1 MADTEYSIEVQAEGI
16 GTESTAAE
24 ILALDDAMS
33 AADKVVTRFDSA
45 LERTGALLAEAGTA
59 AEQANG
65 ALDEARA
72 KYQSLEKA
80 SIRAG
85 KAVERAAAK
94 GKDTTKLQQQADA
107 AAAAVREQA
116 TAVDQAAS
124 KASAAAAAQDKLA
137 KAYKNLEKRA
147 DRAAEA
153 SRGTKKSFGELFGA
167 AGALGGPLGGLAG
180 QISGIGD
187 GLRGGGGKAGVI
199 LATFAAGNAFIVAAK
214 AVVAFGVAIGAA
226 VAGLLAYAIAADE
239 ATSKKLGKAWEQA
252 GKNAKK
258 LFEGVKTD
266 KLVKPAQ
273 SLLQLLDGSTSA
285 GKGLSK
291 IFDTILNPIID
302 GLVKAEP
309 LAKEFFKG
317 MILGALR
324 AIIFVLKLRNAVA
337 KAIPKE
343 TREKIK
349 KVVAAIFSL
358 ENAAKAGEEA
368 FNLWFLPFKMF
379 IVLGTEA
386 GLKALWLAETLDE
399 AFSDL
404 TSDDVEAWLLGITN
418 SIIDWGEEAASAIDD
433 ALGGWPGKGL
443 EAAKSLGQ
451 GIIDGIVEIAGK
463 VADAASNMADGAVK
477 AIKKTLNI
485 KSPSRVMFSM
495 FRDDVGGAA
504 AMGLEASERDVNR
517 GAQKLGAATLEGAT
531 QLPPPGGGQ
540 QPIGRGGD
548 GRATVQLTLN
558 EGAITINAPSGD
570 APALAQEVRR
580 VLLAEVDG
588 AALQLGAGELAT
600 GTT

>member
-24 ILALDDAMS
+24 ILALDDAMT

-59 AEQANG
+59 AERANG

-72 KYQSLEKA
+72 KYNSLEKA

-94 GKDTTKLQQQADA
+94 GKDTTALQAAADA
-107 AAAAVREQA
+107 AAAAVLEQA
-116 TAVDQAAS
+116 AAVDRAAAEATS
-124 KASAAAAAQDKLA
+124 AAAAQDKLA
-137 KAYKNLEKRA
+137 RAYKNLEKRA

-199 LATFAAGNAFIVAAK
+199 LATFAAGNAFIIAAK
-214 AVVAFGVAIGAA
+214 AAVAFGVAIGAA
-226 VAGLLAYAIAADE
+226 VVGLLAYAVAADE
-239 ATSKKLGKAWEQA
+239 ATTKKLGKAWEDA

-291 IFDTILNPIID
+291 LFETILNPIID

-324 AIIFVLKLRNAVA
+324 ATIFVLKLRNSVA

-349 KVVAAIFSL
+349 KLVASIFSL

-404 TSDDVEAWLLGITN
+404 SSDDVEAWLLGITN
-418 SIIDWGEEAASAIDD
+418 SIIDWGEDAASAIDD
-433 ALGGWPGKGL
+433 ALNGWPSKGL
-443 EAAKSLGQ
+443 EAAKELGQ
-451 GIIDGIVEIAGK
+451 GIIDGIVEIAGN
-463 VADAASNMADGAVK
+463 VAKAASDMADGAVK
-477 AIKKTLNI
+477 AIKKTLKI
-485 KSPSRVMFSM
+485 KSPSRVMFRM
-495 FRDDVGGAA
+495 FKDDVGGAA
-504 AMGLEASERDVNR
+504 AMGLEASESDVR
-517 GAQKLGAATLEGAT
+517 QGASKLGTATMEGAT
-531 QLPPPGGGQ
+531 QLPPPGTPSATPG
-540 QPIGRGGD
+540 GRGNGQ
-548 GRATVQLTLN
+548 ATVTLTL
-558 EGAITINAPSGD
+558 ESGAIVISAPTGD
-570 APALAQEVRR
+570 AGDLAREVRR